1 MVTIMDMTTGK
12 AIEEPTEEYGDEVLN
27 ANWLPPQPE
36 VAARLQ
42 EVEHAAH
49 DAQLPPIDVE
59 HFLEAVYRYQE

>member
-49 DAQLPPIDVE
+49 EAPVPPIDVE

>member
-12 AIEEPTEEYGDEVLN
+12 VIEEPTEEYGDEVLN

-49 DAQLPPIDVE
+49 DAQVPPLDVE
-59 HFLEAVYRYQE
+59 HVLEAVYRYQE

>member
-1 MVTIMDMTTGK
+1 MVMIMDMTTGK
-12 AIEEPTEEYGDEVLN
+12 AIVEPTEEYGDEVLN

-36 VAARLQ
+36 AAAGLQ

-49 DAQLPPIDVE
+49 GAPRAPIDVE

>member
-12 AIEEPTEEYGDEVLN
+12 VIGEPTDEYGDEVLN

-49 DAQLPPIDVE
+49 DVQKPPIDVE